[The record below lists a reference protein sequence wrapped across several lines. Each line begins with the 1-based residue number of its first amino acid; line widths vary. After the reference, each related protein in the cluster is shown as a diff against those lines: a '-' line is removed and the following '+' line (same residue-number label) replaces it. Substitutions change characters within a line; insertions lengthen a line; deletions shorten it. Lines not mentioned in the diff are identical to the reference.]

1 MREPGVR
8 FTVRLTRVDMPRT
21 EDRDADARAGTAALQ
36 AAFEASIRRRP
47 EQWMWNSRRW
57 G

>member
-1 MREPGVR
+1 MR
-8 FTVRLTRVDMPRT
+8 FTVRLVRVEAPRT
-21 EDRDADARAGTAALQ
+21 QDREADALAGAAALQ

>member
-1 MREPGVR
+1 VREPGVR